1 MNYKHLDEIEG
12 DLIDIAID
20 DPIGF
25 RKWLAD
31 FLTEYIDNDLE
42 GITRIKIQ
50 RELQKDNE
58 NENE

>member
-12 DLIDIAID
+12 DLLDIAID

-31 FLTEYIDNDLE
+31 FLAEYIVDDLE
-42 GITRIKIQ
+42 GINRIKFQ
-50 RELQKDNE
+50 RELEME
-58 NENE
+58 NKKLWI